1 MKTRFY
7 LLAVIMMAS
16 ITITAQGRNINNE
29 GKRIPSVE
37 QIAKHKAEMM
47 RRELLLGNNQYDKVY
62 KICLK
67 QAKEQVKRMKQIEA
81 ERKQMKAEMK
91 GILNEAQYKR
101 FEQMGRRPMPN
112 KDMHRKGMYGKGRNA
127 KFNGRGGFDRNT
139 PPAPFHQAPK
149 MMGERPFKP
158 APQGGFKPAP
168 EGGFRPAPKKMEPAK
183 GEMKPY
189 GDAKQNKNMYREIQ
203 PE

>member
-7 LLAVIMMAS
+7 LLAVILMAS
-16 ITITAQGRNINNE
+16 ITISAQGRNIHKE

-47 RRELLLGNNQYDKVY
+47 RRELLLGNEQYDKVY

-67 QAKEQVKRMKQIEA
+67 QAKEQVKRMKQVEA

-101 FEQMGRRPMPN
+101 FEQMHQRHMHHKN
-112 KDMHRKGMYGKGRNA
+112 MHRKGHNA
-127 KFNGRGGFDRNT
+127 KFNDKRGFERNT
-139 PPAPFHQAPK
+139 PPANFHRPPK
-149 MMGERPFKP
+149 YMGESPL
-158 APQGGFKPAP
+158 KPAP
-168 EGGFRPAPKKMEPAK
+168 EGSFRPRPKQWEPAQGGIEMYGDPKK
-183 GEMKPY
+183 
-189 GDAKQNKNMYREIQ
+189 DKNMYKDIQ
-203 PE
+203 PK